1 MEQAITRARRT
12 GWSDDESK
20 LLWETADEAQ
30 QQGLPLKAVFERIA
44 EKTGRRVSFEYTLI
58 AGVNDTPA
66 CADRLAQLCRGF
78 LSHVNLIP
86 VNAVEETGY
95 THGSEREIRA
105 FQERLVRQGVNAT
118 VRRTL
123 GADISAACGQ
133 LRRQEQHN

>member
-1 MEQAITRARRT
+1 MPVNRRYNIAQ
-12 GWSDDESK
+12 
-20 LLWETADEAQ
+20 LLDAC
-30 QQGLPLKAVFERIA
+30 RYYA